1 MLNCS
6 ITDTEI
12 ENVVRNLPSNKVV
25 GTDCMRNEYLKSTLH
40 LLLPSYVNIFNS
52 IFDTGIFPE
61 SWTSGV
67 IEPVCKKQRGLKIP
81 IKL

>member
-12 ENVVRNLPSNKVV
+12 EIVVRNLPI

-40 LLLPSYVNIFNS
+40 LLLSSYVKIFN
-52 IFDTGIFPE
+52 IMAKEFNRLFNILVEKTLL
-61 SWTSGV
+61 
-67 IEPVCKKQRGLKIP
+67 KQLSRLIGL
-81 IKL
+81 